1 MKKSNIMVNLVV
13 VCVILLVMV
22 GLLLAGVTVGERGVR
37 QAQQQHESVEARIL
51 AFIIE
56 KNPEA
61 TIRDFG
67 DFPKVLLEESERAGL
82 DYRLVL
88 AIADKESQFN
98 PKAVS
103 YAGAVGLLQL
113 MPATAQLM
121 VKHLNLEGYDPPR
134 FKSGKLESLGSLA
147 DPKINLR
154 LGIAYFKTQVDRFDR
169 IAVALRAYNRPPDK
183 AREHRPG
190 DRYAEDITLAYV
202 DIVRKLPR

>member
-1 MKKSNIMVNLVV
+1 MLKPFFWEVVMKKSNIMVNLVV

-154 LGIAYFKTQVDRFDR
+154 LGI
-169 IAVALRAYNRPPDK
+169 
-183 AREHRPG
+183 
-190 DRYAEDITLAYV
+190 
-202 DIVRKLPR
+202 